1 MTLTHNDP
9 AGKRSLPNW
18 IETVLT
24 ETLVV
29 DERGAWDRALEEAQR
44 HFNLSPRPF
53 EGYRWLLACLW
64 LSYWPAIP
72 GGMQRLPP
80 KRTTVTA
87 IANARRI
94 APPPFALKLRV
105 RRDREGVSPTHP
117 CELATAAAWDDG
129 KAALA
134 FRIRQEAMKGLPR
147 RAWKL

>member
-1 MTLTHNDP
+1 MTLTHDGP
-9 AGKRSLPNW
+9 AEKRSLPNW
-18 IETVLT
+18 IETLLT

-29 DERGAWDRALEEAQR
+29 DEWGPWERAVEEAR
-44 HFNLSPRPF
+44 CYFILSPRPF

-64 LSYWPAIP
+64 LSYWPTIP

-80 KRTTVTA
+80 RRTTVTA

-94 APPPFALKLRV
+94 APPPFALNLRI
-105 RRDREGVSPTHP
+105 RRDGGGTPPIHR
-117 CELATAAAWDDG
+117 CELATAAAWDDA

-147 RAWKL
+147 RALEL